1 MSEVLVRATRR
12 SRGGRKTAAEEG
24 VSVHRRRGGME
35 EEGAAILA
43 LFVCKDHS
51 DGVSTGEG

>member
-1 MSEVLVRATRR
+1 MSEVFVKATRR
-12 SRGGRKTAAEEG
+12 SRGGRKAAEEEW

-43 LFVCKDHS
+43 LLVCKDHS
-51 DGVSTGEG
+51 DGVSNGEG